1 MAVFYQGLP
10 CLRHPTHTPLIPISM
25 TLPRDLVLDNP
36 LWRAALDLWRDP
48 QTADAC
54 LQLQKSGWSVTR
66 ILTAIW
72 LTTLNKRWDGHEPE
86 GLADWRHRH
95 TVCLRELRQGLDKE
109 GPCQL
114 LREQV
119 KAAEL
124 AAEKVELAWI
134 CYAHRLDCNNM
145 SGFSGYN
152 DDLLSCNLRAAAP
165 SNSTPAESNAGMTL
179 LKQSLAKN
187 GLYLSPE
194 PVNGVTPS

>member
-1 MAVFYQGLP
+1 
-10 CLRHPTHTPLIPISM
+10 M

-36 LWRAALDLWRDP
+36 LWHTALTLWRDP
-48 QTADAC
+48 QIADAC
-54 LQLQKSGWSVTR
+54 LQLQQSGWSVSR

-72 LTTLNKRWDGHEPE
+72 LATMNQSWDGSEPE
-86 GLADWRHRH
+86 GLADWRHCH
-95 TVCLRELRQGLDKE
+95 TTRLRELRQELDKE
-109 GPCQL
+109 GPCRE

-134 CYAHRLDCNNM
+134 CHTHSLDCNNM

-165 SNSTPAESNAGMTL
+165 LNSTPAESKVGMTL

-187 GLYLSPE
+187 GLHLSPE